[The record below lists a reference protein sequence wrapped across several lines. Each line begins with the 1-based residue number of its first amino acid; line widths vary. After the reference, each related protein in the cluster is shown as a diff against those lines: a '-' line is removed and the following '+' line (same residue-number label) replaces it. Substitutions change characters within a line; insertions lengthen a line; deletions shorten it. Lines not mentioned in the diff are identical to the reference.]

1 MDGLFKSAI
10 GGFRKAD
17 VLAYIEQLNAE
28 NQKAS
33 SELLSRIDELEGE
46 THTLRDENAALRER
60 IDSLDGLLEQEREGA
75 KELGEKVVFLNSQI
89 NAQRDKLSRS
99 DLEIHG
105 LHSERDELQEMVRQY
120 QEKLKGYE
128 ERQGEISGALV
139 EAKRMAADLVRQGK
153 RQGREERDRALAEL
167 ESLSREMGQLGDQVA
182 GLSETLRTAAA
193 QMQGNLRRME
203 DTVELYQLRL
213 EEMRGQLSGGKVPV
227 IAPAVAPPPPK
238 EAPPAPAKGEEPPPK
253 KAAPVQSEPP
263 LCRERPVLVSTGGQA
278 GGLLKTIAKLLG
290 GR

>member
-46 THTLRDENAALRER
+46 THALRDENAALRER
-60 IDSLDGLLEQEREGA
+60 IDSLDGLLEQEKEGA

-153 RQGREERDRALAEL
+153 RQGREERDRAFSEL
-167 ESLSREMGQLGDQVA
+167 ESLSRDMGQLGDQVA
-182 GLSETLRTAAA
+182 GLSETLRAAAA

-203 DTVELYQLRL
+203 DTVELYQLWL
-213 EEMRGQLSGGKVPV
+213 EEMRAQLGGGKVP
-227 IAPAVAPPPPK
+227 AAAPPPPK
-238 EAPPAPAKGEEPPPK
+238 EAIPAPAKGEEPPPK
-253 KAAPVQSEPP
+253 KAAPVQPEPP
-263 LCRERPVLVSTGGQA
+263 LCRERPVLVSAGGQA

>member
-46 THTLRDENAALRER
+46 THALRDENAALRER
-60 IDSLDGLLEQEREGA
+60 IDSLDGLLEQEKEGA

-153 RQGREERDRALAEL
+153 RQGREERDRAFSEL
-167 ESLSREMGQLGDQVA
+167 ESLSRDMGQLGDQVA
-182 GLSETLRTAAA
+182 GLSETLRAAAA

-213 EEMRGQLSGGKVPV
+213 EEMRAQLGGGKVP
-227 IAPAVAPPPPK
+227 AAAPPPPK
-238 EAPPAPAKGEEPPPK
+238 EAIPAPAKGEEPPPK
-253 KAAPVQSEPP
+253 KAAPVQPEPP
-263 LCRERPVLVSTGGQA
+263 LCRERPVLVSAGGQA

>member
-46 THTLRDENAALRER
+46 THALRDENAALRER

-153 RQGREERDRALAEL
+153 RQGREERDRAFSEL
-167 ESLSREMGQLGDQVA
+167 ESLSRDMGQLGDQVA
-182 GLSETLRTAAA
+182 GLSETLRVAAA

-213 EEMRGQLSGGKVPV
+213 EEMRAQLGGGKVP
-227 IAPAVAPPPPK
+227 APAPPPPK
-238 EAPPAPAKGEEPPPK
+238 EAIPAPAKGEEPPPK
-253 KAAPVQSEPP
+253 KAAPVQPEPP
-263 LCRERPVLVSTGGQA
+263 LCRERPVLVSAGGQA

>member
-17 VLAYIEQLNAE
+17 VLAYIEHLNAE
-28 NQKAS
+28 NQKTS

-46 THTLRDENAALRER
+46 THALRDENAALRER
-60 IDSLDGLLEQEREGA
+60 IDSLDGLLGKEKEGA

-99 DLEIHG
+99 DLEIHS

-120 QEKLKGYE
+120 QEKIKGYE
-128 ERQGEISGALV
+128 ERQGEISSALV

-153 RQGREERDRALAEL
+153 RQGREERDRALSEL

-182 GLSETLRTAAA
+182 GLSETLRAAAA

-213 EEMRGQLSGGKVPV
+213 EEMRGQISGGKTP
-227 IAPAVAPPPPK
+227 VAPSPPPK
-238 EAPPAPAKGEEPPPK
+238 AAPPAPPKGEEPPPQ
-253 KAAPVQSEPP
+253 KAAPVRPEPP
-263 LCRERPVLVSTGGQA
+263 LCQERPVLVSAGSQA

>member
-46 THTLRDENAALRER
+46 THALRDENAALRER

-153 RQGREERDRALAEL
+153 RQGREERDRAFSEL
-167 ESLSREMGQLGDQVA
+167 ESLSRDMGQLGDQVA
-182 GLSETLRTAAA
+182 GLSETLRAAAA

-213 EEMRGQLSGGKVPV
+213 EEMRGQLGGGK
-227 IAPAVAPPPPK
+227 APAAPPPPK
-238 EAPPAPAKGEEPPPK
+238 EAIPAPAKGEEPPPK
-253 KAAPVQSEPP
+253 KAAPVQPEPP
-263 LCRERPVLVSTGGQA
+263 LCRERPVLVSAGGQA

>member
-46 THTLRDENAALRER
+46 THALRDENAALRER
-60 IDSLDGLLEQEREGA
+60 IDSLDGLLEQEKEGA

-153 RQGREERDRALAEL
+153 RQGREERDRAFSEL
-167 ESLSREMGQLGDQVA
+167 ESLSRDMGQLGDQVA
-182 GLSETLRTAAA
+182 GLSETLRAAAA

-213 EEMRGQLSGGKVPV
+213 GEMRAQLGGGKVP
-227 IAPAVAPPPPK
+227 AAAPPPPK
-238 EAPPAPAKGEEPPPK
+238 EAIPAPAKGEEPPPK
-253 KAAPVQSEPP
+253 KAAPVQPEPP
-263 LCRERPVLVSTGGQA
+263 LCRERPVLVSAGGQA

>member
-46 THTLRDENAALRER
+46 THALRDENAALRER

-120 QEKLKGYE
+120 QEKLKSYE

-153 RQGREERDRALAEL
+153 RQGREERDRAFSEL
-167 ESLSREMGQLGDQVA
+167 ESLSRDMGQLGDQVA
-182 GLSETLRTAAA
+182 GLSETLRAAAA

-213 EEMRGQLSGGKVPV
+213 EEMRAQLGGGKVP
-227 IAPAVAPPPPK
+227 AAPPPPK
-238 EAPPAPAKGEEPPPK
+238 EAIPAPAKGEEPPPK
-253 KAAPVQSEPP
+253 KAAPVQPEPP
-263 LCRERPVLVSTGGQA
+263 LCRERPVLVSAGGQA

>member
-153 RQGREERDRALAEL
+153 RQGRDPYFPHRNSSASNSSSALHVLSGLSAML
-167 ESLSREMGQLGDQVA
+167 LSRSGH
-182 GLSETLRTAAA
+182 TLPMRRTWS
-193 QMQGNLRRME
+193 R
-203 DTVELYQLRL
+203 
-213 EEMRGQLSGGKVPV
+213 S
-227 IAPAVAPPPPK
+227 
-238 EAPPAPAKGEEPPPK
+238 
-253 KAAPVQSEPP
+253 
-263 LCRERPVLVSTGGQA
+263 
-278 GGLLKTIAKLLG
+278 
-290 GR
+290 